1 MQGDNVR
8 YPLADRRTWLW
19 FAVGLVLLVFSSGRL
34 AVPLLAWVAPVFFL
48 RFMRSVQRV
57 SLGLLAVALAGMA
70 MLAISWRG
78 MIAIPPP
85 ADSLFIVFTGLL
97 STLPLWVDRRLTP
110 RLGGFTGT
118 LVFPLASTVLE
129 FANMGLGS
137 PLGSFGATA
146 YSQAGN
152 LVLLQLL
159 SVTGIWGLTLL
170 MAWPASLFNWAWERG
185 WDWPEL
191 HRGLMAAAAV
201 LSAVWLFGEIRLA
214 AADLAPGTVRVAAVT
229 AASPDLNE
237 LMPQRRADPA
247 AFRTNTAAMRDAY
260 FAASLR
266 EARAG
271 AEIVLWP
278 EGAGLVA
285 EEDEPDL
292 TTRAAAMARDESLY
306 LAVPFFTLFAAEG
319 RPPENR
325 LRVFGPS
332 GELVL
337 DHVKYGGNVIEGSL
351 KGDGKLRWVDTPFG
365 RLSGVICWDTDFIPN
380 IRQAGRQ
387 RVDILLSPAHDWE
400 AITPLHGQM
409 SVFRAIENGLS
420 VVRLA
425 DQGLSIVADPYGRT
439 LAAMDHFRATERVMV
454 AQVPLR
460 GVATIYARIGDLC
473 GWLSVLGLALLAIL
487 GWRRGRGEPDGGR

>member
-1 MQGDNVR
+1 MQGDAVH

-19 FAVGLVLLVFSSGRL
+19 FALGLLLLIFSSGRL

-48 RFMRSVQRV
+48 RFFRSVRRA
-57 SLGLLAVALAGMA
+57 SLGLPAVALAGMA
-70 MLAISWRG
+70 MLAVSWRG

-85 ADSLFIVFTGLL
+85 ADSLFIVFSGLL
-97 STLPLWVDRRLTP
+97 STLPLLVDRRLTP

-118 LVFPLASTVLE
+118 LVYPLASTALE

-170 MAWPASLFNWAWERG
+170 MAWPAALVNWAWESG
-185 WDWPEL
+185 WDWPRL
-191 HRGLMAAAAV
+191 RGGLLTAAAV
-201 LSAVWLFGEIRLA
+201 LGAVWLFGEIRLA

-229 AASPDLNE
+229 AASPDLNR
-237 LMPQRRADPA
+237 LMPQRRTDPE
-247 AFRTNTAAMRDAY
+247 AFRKETAALRDAY
-260 FAASLR
+260 LAASLR
-266 EARAG
+266 EGRAG
-271 AEIVLWP
+271 AKIILWP

-285 EEDEPDL
+285 EADEADL
-292 TTRAAAMARDESLY
+292 MTRAAALARDEGLY
-306 LAVPFFTLFAAEG
+306 LAVPFFTLFAAEN

-325 LRVFGPS
+325 LRVFGPT
-332 GELVL
+332 GEVVL
-337 DHVKYGGNVIEGSL
+337 NHVKYGGNVIEGSL
-351 KGDGKLRWVDTPFG
+351 KGDGRLRWVDTTFG

-409 SVFRAIENGLS
+409 SVFRAIENGMS
-420 VVRLA
+420 VLRLA

-460 GVATIYARIGDLC
+460 GVATVYARIGDLC
-473 GWLSVLGLALLAIL
+473 GWLSVLGLAFLAVL
-487 GWRRGRGEPDGGR
+487 GWRRGRGEPAGGR